1 MPYPPVP
8 INNGSNFTKTIYHDT
23 YAAIDSAAQDH
34 SKHYVFITGASKGVG
49 RVLALS
55 YAKAGVAGIA
65 LGARSDLAGV
75 EQDIISA
82 AQRAGKAIPRVLKLK
97 LDVTNWADVESAAKE
112 TEREFGRLDILV
124 NNAGF
129 LSAFK
134 PIVDSDRDEYWGNY
148 EVNVKGVFLMCRV
161 FVPLLLR
168 GGEMTVVNLT
178 SAGAHGVAYGA
189 SGYQTTKFTLLRFTE
204 YLMVEYGEKGML
216 AYCVHPGGVPSEMSI
231 KMPEQLYKAVI
242 VDKAELAGDTI
253 SFLTAARRD
262 WLAGRYISVNWD
274 MLEFLGREDEIV
286 KGDKLKMR
294 MTF

>member
-8 INNGSNFTKTIYHDT
+8 INNGVNFTKTIHHDT
-23 YAAIDSAAQDH
+23 YAAIDSATQDH

-65 LGARSDLAGV
+65 LAARSDLTGV
-75 EQDIISA
+75 EQELISA
-82 AQRAGKAIPRVLKLK
+82 AQGAGKAIPRILKLK
-97 LDVTNWADVESAAKE
+97 LDVTNWDDVESAAKE

-148 EVNVKGVFLMCRV
+148 EVNVKGVFLMCRR
-161 FVPLLLR
+161 FVPLLLK

-178 SAGAHGVAYGA
+178 SAGAHGVAYGG

-204 YLMVEYGEKGML
+204 YLMVEYGEKGVL

-253 SFLTAARRD
+253 SFLTAARRE

-274 MLEFLGREDEIV
+274 MLEFLGKEDEIV

>member
-1 MPYPPVP
+1 R
-8 INNGSNFTKTIYHDT
+8 
-23 YAAIDSAAQDH
+23 
-34 SKHYVFITGASKGVG
+34 G

-55 YAKAGVAGIA
+55 YAKAGAAGLA

-82 AQRAGKAIPRVLKLK
+82 AQGAGRPIPRVLKLK
-97 LDVTNWADVESAAKE
+97 LDVTNWGDVEKAAEE
-112 TEREFGRLDILV
+112 TERVFGRLDILI

-129 LSAFK
+129 LSAFG
-134 PIVDSDRDEYWGNY
+134 PIVDNDRHEYWSNY
-148 EVNVKGVFLMCRV
+148 EVNVKGVYLMCKA

-168 GGEMTVVNLT
+168 GGQMTVVNLT
-178 SAGAHGVAYGA
+178 SAAAHGIAYGG
-189 SGYQTTKFTLLRFTE
+189 SGYQTTKFALLRFTE
-204 YLMVEYGEKGML
+204 YLMVEYGDKGML

-242 VDKAELAGDTI
+242 IDKAELAGDTI
-253 SFLTAARRD
+253 SFLTATRRD
-262 WLAGRYISVNWD
+262 WLAGRYISANWD
-274 MLEFLGREDEIV
+274 MVEFLGREDEIV